1 MNNRVRTV
9 FNRRKQAS
17 DTTCA
22 TVEIVVCLGRE
33 RFYFSI
39 GIFLN
44 TTQWKDGMVV
54 NHPKAAVFNEQ
65 IQKKVTEFER
75 IIIAMEVNGDDMTT
89 QQFKTYLSSDGSN
102 RRNFMAWMR
111 ERIQSRKMR
120 EGTRK
125 GHLTTYKA
133 LQRFGKFKTFDDI
146 THTHIYEF
154 DMFIREEET
163 YTSTGKLI
171 ERSQAAIHNYH
182 KRFKSYVSEAFRLG
196 LIKENPYNRFQDKR
210 GEKGK
215 RPHLTKDQIKRLIA
229 IREESADRVANK
241 YLDFFLFQIFTGMA
255 YSDAKSFDYTQHI
268 ITVDGH
274 DYIDGHRMKT
284 GEEFI
289 TPILPYTQKILERND
304 YKLYITSNQKVQP
317 IPERCRFGSRLQF
330 SFDHPCGPPHLCLHH
345 QFRRRNP

>member
-22 TVEIVVCLGRE
+22 AVEIVVCLGRE

-44 TTQWKDGMVV
+44 ATQWLDGKVI
-54 NHPKAAVFNEQ
+54 NHPKAAIFNEQ

-125 GHLTTYKA
+125 GC
-133 LQRFGKFKTFDDI
+133 R
-146 THTHIYEF
+146 
-154 DMFIREEET
+154 
-163 YTSTGKLI
+163 LI
-171 ERSQAAIHNYH
+171 EKCAV
-182 KRFKSYVSEAFRLG
+182 F
-196 LIKENPYNRFQDKR
+196 
-210 GEKGK
+210 
-215 RPHLTKDQIKRLIA
+215 
-229 IREESADRVANK
+229 
-241 YLDFFLFQIFTGMA
+241 
-255 YSDAKSFDYTQHI
+255 
-268 ITVDGH
+268 
-274 DYIDGHRMKT
+274 
-284 GEEFI
+284 
-289 TPILPYTQKILERND
+289 
-304 YKLYITSNQKVQP
+304 
-317 IPERCRFGSRLQF
+317 
-330 SFDHPCGPPHLCLHH
+330 
-345 QFRRRNP
+345 